1 MKNSVDN
8 DVAQF
13 TDIHTVV
20 LSLYLVLI
28 TTKYSLPVICLLVS
42 FRHFWMSPERF
53 DHLLSLVGQ
62 LISKLATRF
71 RNPISR
77 IECFAVTLR
86 YLATGD
92 SQKSQSFDFR
102 IGKSTVSNIIR
113 ETYYGI
119 CQALLE
125 KYLTAPEST
134 EDWLRIAEGFQD
146 EWNFPH
152 CIGAIDGKH
161 ICMECPRNGDSAF
174 YNYKNFYSMVLMAV
188 CDASYCFT
196 MIDIGGFG
204 RDNDEPILNES
215 EFGQAFEKYQS
226 ELNIPSPKL
235 VENLV
240 LPYVL
245 LGDDIFGLK
254 TWLMK
259 PYHGKCLLEDKRL
272 YNYRHSRARR
282 TIENSFEILSAKWMI
297 FRRPRSAAVDTV
309 EKIIR
314 AAVCLHNYLRQTD
327 TANYTSAG
335 FVDSENG
342 DGDII
347 PGNWRNTVQN
357 EGSSLMD

>member
-1 MKNSVDN
+1 
-8 DVAQF
+8 
-13 TDIHTVV
+13 
-20 LSLYLVLI
+20 
-28 TTKYSLPVICLLVS
+28 
-42 FRHFWMSPERF
+42 MS
-53 DHLLSLVGQ
+53 
-62 LISKLATRF
+62 A
-71 RNPISR
+71 
-77 IECFAVTLR
+77 LR

-92 SQKSQSFDFR
+92 SQQSRSFDFR
-102 IGKSTVSNIIR
+102 IGKSTVSNIIH
-113 ETYYGI
+113 ETCDGI

-152 CIGAIDGKH
+152 CIGAVDGKH
-161 ICMECPRNGDSAF
+161 ICMECPRNGGSAF
-174 YNYKNFYSMVLMAV
+174 YNYKNFHSRVLMAV
-188 CDASYCFT
+188 CDANYCFT
-196 MIDIGGFG
+196 MIDVGGFG
-204 RDNDEPILNES
+204 RDNDASILNES

-226 ELNIPSPKL
+226 ELNIPFPEL
-235 VENLV
+235 VENLM

-254 TWLMK
+254 SWLIK
-259 PYHGKCLLEDKRL
+259 PYNGKCLLEGKRI

-282 TIENSFEILSAKWMI
+282 TIENSFGILSAKWRI
-297 FRRPRSAAVDTV
+297 FRRPIRAGVDTV
-309 EKIIR
+309 EKIIK

-327 TANYTSAG
+327 TAKYTPAG

-357 EGSSLMD
+357 EGSSLMSLNHSRSNRSKFDATKIRDDFKSYFNSPQGAVAWQYKHVRSCGEVNM